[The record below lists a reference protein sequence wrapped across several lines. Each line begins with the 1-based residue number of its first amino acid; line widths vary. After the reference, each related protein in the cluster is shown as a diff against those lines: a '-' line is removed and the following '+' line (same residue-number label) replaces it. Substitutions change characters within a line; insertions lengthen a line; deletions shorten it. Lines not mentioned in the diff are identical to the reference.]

1 MRISRSPLTRALLST
16 AALALAVPAVASLA
30 FATPATAQQ
39 AQKRSQGQPQQAGRE
54 RVDINIFYEPLAE
67 HGSWVRH
74 PDYDYVF
81 VPSGLDASWRPYQEG
96 RWLWTDD
103 YGWYWDSAEPFA
115 WATYHYGRWGYEPA
129 YGWFW
134 VPGDTWAPAWVTW
147 RSGGGK
153 TGWAA
158 IAPDSRGYAYG
169 APRVMDP
176 PVAESWVF
184 VDNRYLA
191 APELALHVAPIA
203 QIAVWLSRDNPRVY
217 QPLYRDGV
225 VTTRFVDRNDYASV
239 IEGGIPSRRVVFV
252 DNYRDEFVDR
262 GGYVGIY
269 GPRVARANRVPP
281 PPRFERE
288 LPQDRRILVRNYV
301 GERVPGLAAPSAALL
316 SVIDDSQRRQLRE
329 QRWSGNNRA
338 YEREIDQLRERQR
351 DRIQKTVEEAN
362 RNAGEMQEKRLEA
375 VKARNEKLQQRVE
388 QRQERAQQVMD
399 KIRQERPNTLP
410 ARATD
415 DARPGAPGARPGM
428 PNVPPPGAG
437 DAARPGAPG
446 TPPGTP
452 QRNPDAP
459 TTPPDRTPPNAA
471 RPDTPRS
478 GQPERSERQAEPDRA
493 RQPDAASPASPAERQ
508 DRRTQ
513 PDQGR
518 QPETPPNRPG
528 TPAQPRPDGNARPEQ
543 NSAPNRPAVPTN
555 PDRGREDRPSPGQMD
570 QPKNAPSPRADRER
584 PERPSRDQPR
594 PVDRAATPDRAAP
607 DRPAPQR
614 AAPAERPANRAQ
626 GDGPAREPAAPAA
639 RERAQPGPTPG
650 GAAAG
655 AARPGPATP
664 AARTGGA
671 GSPGG
676 AAGAPGGDG
685 PGRN

>member
-1 MRISRSPLTRALLST
+1 MRISPLPLSRALLSS

-30 FATPATAQQ
+30 VATPATAQQ
-39 AQKRSQGQPQQAGRE
+39 AQKRTQGQPQQTGRE
-54 RVDINIFYEPLAE
+54 RVDVNVFYAPLAE

-115 WATYHYGRWGYEPA
+115 WATYHYGRWGYEQA

-153 TGWAA
+153 TGWAP

-184 VDNRYLA
+184 VENRYLA

-375 VKARNEKLQQRVE
+375 IKARNEKLQQRVE
-388 QRQERAQQVMD
+388 QRQERAQQVID

-415 DARPGAPGARPGM
+415 DNRPGAPGARPGT
-428 PNVPPPGAG
+428 PNVPPPGTG

-508 DRRTQ
+508 DRQAQ

-518 QPETPPNRPG
+518 QPETPPNRPA

-555 PDRGREDRPSPGQMD
+555 ADRGREDRPSPGQMD

-584 PERPSRDQPR
+584 PERPNRDQPR

-607 DRPAPQR
+607 ERPAPQR

-639 RERAQPGPTPG
+639 RERAQPVPTPG

-664 AARTGGA
+664 AARPGGA
-671 GSPGG
+671 AAPGG
-676 AAGAPGGDG
+676 AAGAPGDG

>member
-1 MRISRSPLTRALLST
+1 MRISRAPLTRTLLST
-16 AALALAVPAVASLA
+16 VALALAVPAVASLA
-30 FATPATAQQ
+30 VATPAAAQQ
-39 AQKRSQGQPQQAGRE
+39 AQKQAPAQPEQTGRE

-103 YGWYWDSAEPFA
+103 HGWYWDSAEPFA
-115 WATYHYGRWGYEPA
+115 WATYHYGRWGYEQA

-153 TGWAA
+153 TGWAP

-184 VDNRYLA
+184 VENRYLA

-217 QPLYRDGV
+217 QPRYRDGV

-288 LPQDRRILVRNYV
+288 LPQDRRILVRSYV
-301 GERVPGLAAPSAALL
+301 GDRVPGLAAPSAALL
-316 SVIDDSQRRQLRE
+316 SVIDESQRRQLRE

-338 YEREIDQLRERQR
+338 YEREIDQLGERQR

-362 RNAGEMQEKRLEA
+362 RNAGAMQEKRLEA
-375 VKARNEKLQQRVE
+375 IKARNEKLQQRVE
-388 QRQERAQQVMD
+388 QRQERAQQVID
-399 KIRQERPNTLP
+399 KIRQERPNAMP

-415 DARPGAPGARPGM
+415 DNRPGGPNARPGAP
-428 PNVPPPGAG
+428 
-437 DAARPGAPG
+437 D
-446 TPPGTP
+446 TP

-471 RPDTPRS
+471 RPDAPRS

-493 RQPDAASPASPAERQ
+493 RQPDTPPAASPAERR
-508 DRRTQ
+508 DRQAQ

-518 QPETPPNRPG
+518 QPETPPNRPAN
-528 TPAQPRPDGNARPEQ
+528 PSQAKPDGNARQEQ
-543 NSAPNRPAVPTN
+543 GGAPNRPSVPTN

-570 QPKNAPSPRADRER
+570 QPKNAPSPRAERER
-584 PERPSRDQPR
+584 P
-594 PVDRAATPDRAAP
+594 TPE
-607 DRPAPQR
+607 QR
-614 AAPAERPANRAQ
+614 AAPERPQRPGGERAQ
-626 GDGPAREPAAPAA
+626 TDPSVRDRLQRSQDPTPAQPRSEPTTPPA
-639 RERAQPGPTPG
+639 RERAQPSPAPG
-650 GAAAG
+650 AGAAG
-655 AARPGPATP
+655 AARPAP
-664 AARTGGA
+664 AAPARPGGA
-671 GSPGG
+671 GG
-676 AAGAPGGDG
+676 AAGAPGGAPD
-685 PGRN
+685 RN

>member
-1 MRISRSPLTRALLST
+1 MRISRAPLTRALLST
-16 AALALAVPAVASLA
+16 VALALAVPAVASLA
-30 FATPATAQQ
+30 VATPAAAQQ
-39 AQKRSQGQPQQAGRE
+39 AQKRSPGQPEQAGRE

-129 YGWFW
+129 YGWYW

-147 RSGGGK
+147 RTGGGK
-153 TGWAA
+153 TGWAP

-169 APRVMDP
+169 PPRVMDP

-184 VDNRYLA
+184 VEDRYLA

-217 QPLYRDGV
+217 QPVYRDGV
-225 VTTRFVDRNDYASV
+225 VMTRFVDRREYARV
-239 IEGGIPSRRVVFV
+239 IEGGIPTRRVVFV
-252 DNYRDEFVDR
+252 NNYRDEFDDR

-269 GPRVARANRVPP
+269 GPRVARANRIPP

-316 SVIDDSQRRQLRE
+316 SVIDDNQRRQLRE

-338 YEREIDQLRERQR
+338 YEREIEQLRDRQR
-351 DRIQKTVEEAN
+351 DRLQKTVEEAN
-362 RNAGEMQEKRLEA
+362 RDARDMQEKRLEA
-375 VKARNEKLQQRVE
+375 IKARNEKLQQRVE
-388 QRQERAQQVMD
+388 QRQERAQQVID
-399 KIRQERPNTLP
+399 KIRQERPNAVP

-415 DARPGAPGARPGM
+415 DNRPGGPNARPGAP
-428 PNVPPPGAG
+428 
-437 DAARPGAPG
+437 D
-446 TPPGTP
+446 TP

-471 RPDTPRS
+471 RPDAPRS

-493 RQPDAASPASPAERQ
+493 RQPDAPPAAAPAERR
-508 DRRTQ
+508 DRQAQ

-518 QPETPPNRPG
+518 QPETPPNRPAN
-528 TPAQPRPDGNARPEQ
+528 PSQARPDGNARQEQ
-543 NSAPNRPAVPTN
+543 GGAPNRPAVPTN

-570 QPKNAPSPRADRER
+570 QPKNAPSPRAERER
-584 PERPSRDQPR
+584 P
-594 PVDRAATPDRAAP
+594 TPE
-607 DRPAPQR
+607 QR
-614 AAPAERPANRAQ
+614 AAPERPRPAERAVSPERAAPERPQRPSGDRAQ
-626 GDGPAREPAAPAA
+626 TDSSVRDRLQRSQDPTPAQPRTEPTTPPA
-639 RERAQPGPTPG
+639 RERAQPSPTPG
-650 GAAAG
+650 GGAAG
-655 AARPGPATP
+655 AARPAP
-664 AARTGGA
+664 AAPARPGGA
-671 GSPGG
+671 GG
-676 AAGAPGGDG
+676 ASGAPGGAPD
-685 PGRN
+685 RN

>member
-1 MRISRSPLTRALLST
+1 MRISRAPLTRALLST
-16 AALALAVPAVASLA
+16 VALALAVPAVASLA
-30 FATPATAQQ
+30 VATPAAAQQ
-39 AQKRSQGQPQQAGRE
+39 AQKRSPGQPEQAGRE

-129 YGWFW
+129 YGWYW

-147 RSGGGK
+147 RTGGGK
-153 TGWAA
+153 TGWAP

-169 APRVMDP
+169 PPRVMDP

-184 VDNRYLA
+184 VEDRYLA

-217 QPLYRDGV
+217 QPVYRDGV
-225 VTTRFVDRNDYASV
+225 VMTRFVDQREYARV
-239 IEGGIPSRRVVFV
+239 IEGGIPTRRVVFV
-252 DNYRDEFVDR
+252 NNYRDEFDDR

-269 GPRVARANRVPP
+269 GPRVARANRIPP

-316 SVIDDSQRRQLRE
+316 SVIDDNQRRQLRE

-338 YEREIDQLRERQR
+338 YEREIEQLRDRQR
-351 DRIQKTVEEAN
+351 DRLQKTVEEAN
-362 RNAGEMQEKRLEA
+362 RDAREMQEKRLEA
-375 VKARNEKLQQRVE
+375 IKARNEKLQQRVE
-388 QRQERAQQVMD
+388 QRQERAQQVID
-399 KIRQERPNTLP
+399 KIRQERPNAVP

-415 DARPGAPGARPGM
+415 DNRPGGPNARPGAP
-428 PNVPPPGAG
+428 
-437 DAARPGAPG
+437 D
-446 TPPGTP
+446 TP

-471 RPDTPRS
+471 RPDAPRS

-493 RQPDAASPASPAERQ
+493 RQPDAPPAAAPAERR
-508 DRRTQ
+508 DRQAQ

-518 QPETPPNRPG
+518 QPETPPNRPAN
-528 TPAQPRPDGNARPEQ
+528 PSQARPDGNARQEQ
-543 NSAPNRPAVPTN
+543 GGAPNRPAVPTN

-570 QPKNAPSPRADRER
+570 QPKNAPSPRAERER
-584 PERPSRDQPR
+584 P
-594 PVDRAATPDRAAP
+594 TPE
-607 DRPAPQR
+607 QR
-614 AAPAERPANRAQ
+614 AAPERPRPAERAASPERAAPERPQRPSGDRAQ
-626 GDGPAREPAAPAA
+626 TDSSVRERLQRSQDPTPAQPRTEPTTPPA
-639 RERAQPGPTPG
+639 RERAQPSPTPG
-650 GAAAG
+650 GGAAG
-655 AARPGPATP
+655 AARPAP
-664 AARTGGA
+664 AAPARPGGA
-671 GSPGG
+671 GG
-676 AAGAPGGDG
+676 APGAPGGAPD
-685 PGRN
+685 RN

>member
-1 MRISRSPLTRALLST
+1 MRISRAPLTRALLST
-16 AALALAVPAVASLA
+16 VALALAVPAVASLA
-30 FATPATAQQ
+30 VATPAAAQQ
-39 AQKRSQGQPQQAGRE
+39 AQKRSPGQPEQAGRE

-129 YGWFW
+129 YGWYW

-147 RSGGGK
+147 RTGGGK
-153 TGWAA
+153 TGWAP

-169 APRVMDP
+169 PPRVMDP

-184 VDNRYLA
+184 VEDRYIA

-217 QPLYRDGV
+217 QPVYRDGV
-225 VTTRFVDRNDYASV
+225 VMTRFVDRREYARV
-239 IEGGIPSRRVVFV
+239 IEGGIPTRRVVFV
-252 DNYRDEFVDR
+252 NNYRDEFDDR

-269 GPRVARANRVPP
+269 GPRVARANRIPP

-316 SVIDDSQRRQLRE
+316 SVIDDNQRRQLRE

-338 YEREIDQLRERQR
+338 YEREIEQLRDRQR
-351 DRIQKTVEEAN
+351 DRLRKTVEEAN
-362 RNAGEMQEKRLEA
+362 RDARDMQEKRLEA
-375 VKARNEKLQQRVE
+375 IKARNEKLQQRVE
-388 QRQERAQQVMD
+388 QRQERAQQVID
-399 KIRQERPNTLP
+399 KIRQERPNAVP

-415 DARPGAPGARPGM
+415 DNRPGGPNARPGAP
-428 PNVPPPGAG
+428 
-437 DAARPGAPG
+437 D
-446 TPPGTP
+446 TP

-471 RPDTPRS
+471 RPDAPRS

-493 RQPDAASPASPAERQ
+493 RQPDAPPAAAPAERR
-508 DRRTQ
+508 DRQAQ

-518 QPETPPNRPG
+518 QPETPPNRPAN
-528 TPAQPRPDGNARPEQ
+528 PSQARPDGNARQEQ
-543 NSAPNRPAVPTN
+543 GGAPNRPAVPTN

-570 QPKNAPSPRADRER
+570 QPKNAPSPRAERER
-584 PERPSRDQPR
+584 P
-594 PVDRAATPDRAAP
+594 TPE
-607 DRPAPQR
+607 QR
-614 AAPAERPANRAQ
+614 AAPERPRPAERAASPERAAPERPQRPSGDRAQ
-626 GDGPAREPAAPAA
+626 TDSSVRERLQRSQDPTPAQPRTEPTTPPA
-639 RERAQPGPTPG
+639 RERAQPSPTPG
-650 GAAAG
+650 GGATG
-655 AARPGPATP
+655 AARPAP
-664 AARTGGA
+664 AAPARPGGA
-671 GSPGG
+671 GG
-676 AAGAPGGDG
+676 ASGAPGGAPD
-685 PGRN
+685 RN